1 MVYEPKSQEAKD
13 ALANGGDPAV
23 VEEME
28 KNGELTP
35 PKKDDDKEKKPDVVV
50 ETEEQKTAREAK
62 EIEAANVAA
71 GLNPDG
77 TAKAPKEGDGD
88 DDGDKGPNRPI
99 KHIPAWKH
107 KEELKKAVEA
117 AVAEAK
123 TEFDK
128 QLAAVSG
135 KGSGNATAEDVTK
148 FAEEF
153 NLTPEVATAMID
165 RQAEILE
172 KRLGLGDIRTSE
184 AKRSER
190 DREIAEQQGFENEWG
205 AKATQDLLASVA
217 NGQAVTAEVK
227 ERVRELAYST
237 TYARYRLP
245 DIVRLE
251 ASTLFAAP
259 GREVRTAEAGRGGT
273 ARGTPA
279 KDITEMSGEDI
290 NQLSDDE
297 FMKLSND
304 LGKKGSKYQGITHPK
319 TTKR

>member
-13 ALANGGDPAV
+13 AIAAGGDPAV

-35 PKKDDDKEKKPDVVV
+35 PEKDDDKEKKPEVV

-62 EIEAANVAA
+62 ETEAANVAK

-88 DDGDKGPNRPI
+88 DDGDKGPDRPV

-107 KEELKKAVEA
+107 KEELKKAVDA

-128 QLAAVSG
+128 QLASVSG
-135 KGSGNATAEDVTK
+135 KGSGNATADDVAK

-172 KRLGLGDIRTSE
+172 KRLGVSDIRRDVAAS
-184 AKRSER
+184 KER
-190 DREIAEQQGFENEWG
+190 EREIAEQQGFENEWG

-217 NGQAVTAEVK
+217 NGQAITAEVK

-251 ASTLFAAP
+251 ASTLFTAP
-259 GREVRTAEAGRGGT
+259 GKEVRTAEAGRGGT

-290 NQLSDDE
+290 NQLSDEE

-319 TTKR
+319 TPKR